1 MQTISTKQGESR
13 QGEEHATTGASHEC
27 PQRSGASPTLLEHFL
42 PEADIVVN
50 RQIVVMA
57 TPEVTYATLKRVDF
71 ARSRSLLL
79 RAVLALRLA
88 AVRRARRRLRLAPLP
103 ARVRMSLQN
112 IEDYGQFKLAEK
124 EGSEIVIGSIA
135 RLMSIASLF
144 TRRTT
149 AEFEAFDCPGHIKG
163 AASFTV
169 MPYGQ
174 RRTLLLYEARV
185 RATDTRTR
193 RRLFLLDALTAPLGR
208 FVMRRMLRVVARVAE
223 HQCAA
228 PAHHHHRQQA
238 T

>member
-1 MQTISTKQGESR
+1 MQTISTEQGESR
-13 QGEEHATTGASHEC
+13 QGGEQAATDASHEC

-42 PEADIVVN
+42 PEADIVMN
-50 RQIVVMA
+50 HAIVVMA
-57 TPEVTYATLKRVDF
+57 PPEVTYATLKRVDF

-79 RAVLALRLA
+79 RAVFALRLA

-112 IEDYGQFKLAEK
+112 IEDYGQSKLAEK

-135 RLMSIASLF
+135 RLFNVQSLF
-144 TRRTT
+144 TRRTA
-149 AEFEAFDCPGHIKG
+149 AEFKSFDCPGHFKA
-163 AASFTV
+163 AASFIV

-174 RRTLLLYEARV
+174 RRTLLAYETRI

-208 FVMRRMLRVVARVAE
+208 LVMRRMLRVVARVANY
-223 HQCAA
+223 QCAA
-228 PAHHHHRQQA
+228 PAHHHRQQA